1 MVDANRTVVLPLILP
16 EGSTSDFHQTIRPYV
31 YCQQET
37 VDYCWPDTPKQ
48 PADLQT
54 SKQDAEN
61 ALYDRLR
68 EETNEQLHSN
78 LVQKAIKDAT
88 SAISSCQ
95 TN

>member
-1 MVDANRTVVLPLILP
+1 VDANRTIVLPLILP
-16 EGSTSDFHQTIRPYV
+16 EESTSDFHQTIRPYV

-37 VDYCWPDTPKQ
+37 VDYCWPDRPKQ

-78 LVQKAIKDAT
+78 LVQKAMVLFDE
-88 SAISSCQ
+88 Q
-95 TN
+95 TRF